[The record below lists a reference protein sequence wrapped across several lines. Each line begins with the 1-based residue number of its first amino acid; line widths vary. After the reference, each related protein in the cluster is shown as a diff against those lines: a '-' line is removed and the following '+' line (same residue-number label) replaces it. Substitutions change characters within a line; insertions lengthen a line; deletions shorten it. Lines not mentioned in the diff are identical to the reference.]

1 MEGSE
6 NAMSRTVALVV
17 VIVVVGAGTY
27 LMRAVPLALGSRA
40 QLAPGVERWLSFVTP
55 AILGALLGPLL
66 LTPDGTLLPPWA
78 NAALLAAI
86 PTALVARLSRN
97 LLITIAAGVI
107 LYAALVALLA
117 WIGVAP

>member
-1 MEGSE
+1 
-6 NAMSRTVALVV
+6 MSRTVALVV
-17 VIVVVGAGTY
+17 VIVAVGVGTY

-40 QLAPGVERWLSFVTP
+40 RLAPGAERWLSFVTP

-97 LLITIAAGVI
+97 LLATIAAGA
-107 LYAALVALLA
+107 LFYAGIVALLA
-117 WIGVAP
+117 WLGVAG

>member
-1 MEGSE
+1 
-6 NAMSRTVALVV
+6 MSRTVALVA

-40 QLAPGVERWLSFVTP
+40 QLSAGVERWLSFVTP

-66 LTPDGTLLPPWA
+66 LTPNGPLLPPWA

-86 PTALVARLSRN
+86 PTALVARFSRN
-97 LLITIAAGVI
+97 LLVTIAAGV
-107 LYAALVALLA
+107 LTYAALVALLA
-117 WIGVAP
+117 WIDVAP